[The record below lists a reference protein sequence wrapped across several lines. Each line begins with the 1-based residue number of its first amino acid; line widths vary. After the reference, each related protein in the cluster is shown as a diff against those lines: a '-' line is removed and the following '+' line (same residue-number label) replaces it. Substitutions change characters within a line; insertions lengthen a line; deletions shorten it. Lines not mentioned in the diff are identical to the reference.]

1 MKSIFA
7 SRKHEG
13 NGEMSEDVFL
23 ATVLAK
29 QENQH
34 LLENSIF
41 RRKPT
46 VNEDPDFPDQHLRG
60 LSANRR
66 APARVTN
73 EETLATPKAIS

>member
-23 ATVLAK
+23 ATVLARV
-29 QENQH
+29 ENLH
-34 LLENSIF
+34 FLENIF

-46 VNEDPDFPDQHLRG
+46 VSEDPDFPDLHLRG
-60 LSANRR
+60 LSVVNRR

-73 EETLATPKAIS
+73 EEILATPKAIS